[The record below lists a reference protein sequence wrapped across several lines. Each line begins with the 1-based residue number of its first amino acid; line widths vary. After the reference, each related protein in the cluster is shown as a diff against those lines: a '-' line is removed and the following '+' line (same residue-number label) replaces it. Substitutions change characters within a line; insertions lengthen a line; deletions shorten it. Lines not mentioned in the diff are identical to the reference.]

1 MAENVQLILE
11 RMVPELEDL
20 VRRKLLSRDELRLVI
35 QRRTDDEY
43 KFVKRLA
50 QSDDFSRAIDYEC
63 SLDALRARRK
73 VALGLRQT
81 SSSDHSGQ
89 RRIHFIFQRAC
100 RRFASRES
108 WWLKWLSYCRESKAH
123 KATGR
128 IVARALQLH
137 PRSERLWLAAAAFEF
152 DDMHSVSSTRAILQR
167 SLRVNKGSQRLW
179 LAYFK
184 MECLYILKMKARRT
198 VLGLDVGD
206 GGNITDEKE
215 EEEEEVEK
223 EEIFEPEL
231 DQLEEEEEEGEEEKN
246 ENGENLLNKNA
257 TSEASVV
264 KVLDGEEKEEGTG
277 DAKSQFFAG
286 AVPKLIYN
294 QAIQRCCD
302 KEGGLKVKDDGF
314 GLRLSFLRAVD
325 GFKDFLGQVPK
336 ESFVSIDDDVTTR
349 SAFPDVVTFILTDI
363 ATRFPFDPRAWRV
376 LSSRPMMAIESYATS
391 TLSSDSSTVN
401 KKEAQ
406 DEDLLFVVDK
416 EGDKSLGIVSGVD
429 DNDDDD
435 DDVKVAQSDAKRM
448 STIDNVTIDKKED
461 EEEEGEDTL
470 DSENDIGNGI
480 RSSLLYSSLLSS
492 NEWVNRVSTGSLDSV
507 IVQDCFDLLA
517 NSVAAIFKGQDGI
530 NVANEEDEITQ
541 SDIVNVPSL
550 HLRRSEH
557 SWDLVKTIDV
567 GEEMTKESTKST
579 SRDKRTKRE
588 KKRARKGVEV
598 YDDDEDNEEIDE
610 KKKAVSEGSGS
621 FIRIAPTDTNPAESS
636 SSIKVSNS
644 VDSKIDGSFFTLVKS
659 SLKKSTKMISAA
671 LVAALSKNEEYS
683 GSGAGPSKKKK
694 KKTDASITSG
704 YIASSSS
711 SNSSSSSSSSSTTSL
726 STSSS
731 SLSGLQLQLG
741 LYCVSAELHLAA
753 LSAIDAYNVK
763 SIQGTVLRFNTNRSI
778 LTSLVDT
785 CVQASTN
792 VPTVTSK
799 VELDVS
805 SALELVLMQAR
816 VRLGLVKSALLG
828 LEKSCTGRLRG
839 NKALFLA
846 RCKLTLAIAAASE
859 SLAKSDSKDA
869 SITSAKEAVKEK
881 DELMNGS
888 VELLDVELFPW
899 QKSTRD
905 NNEGT
910 SQRKGS
916 ASSSSS
922 STLENV
928 VTRASESLR
937 SGLSKTSGG
946 ITSSDS
952 ALPLWIAL
960 LELSAYND
968 GKDIHHMLDQ
978 VSKLFHEA
986 SLALSAQSVDV
997 QDSLKLAF
1005 LRIINKRI
1013 VTSLNSVNT
1022 VNGKV
1027 ISAVTSA
1034 DLGKVLRW
1042 VTTPSA
1048 SVSIH
1053 EAVYKLVTR
1062 STLLLVKQFSEART
1076 ANRGQGQ
1083 GGLSSASFSIATW
1096 KPIILDAVTLCRKTL
1111 DICASIHGKEAIG
1124 LWTRALKFER
1134 ILAKQVPSSF
1144 LSGMVPGGA
1153 SKDGATDVYERALLS
1168 LNDAAR
1174 AFFCSKNV

>member
-1 MAENVQLILE
+1 
-11 RMVPELEDL
+11 
-20 VRRKLLSRDELRLVI
+20 
-35 QRRTDDEY
+35 
-43 KFVKRLA
+43 
-50 QSDDFSRAIDYEC
+50 
-63 SLDALRARRK
+63 
-73 VALGLRQT
+73 
-81 SSSDHSGQ
+81 
-89 RRIHFIFQRAC
+89 
-100 RRFASRES
+100 
-108 WWLKWLSYCRESKAH
+108 
-123 KATGR
+123 
-128 IVARALQLH
+128 
-137 PRSERLWLAAAAFEF
+137 
-152 DDMHSVSSTRAILQR
+152 
-167 SLRVNKGSQRLW
+167 
-179 LAYFK
+179 
-184 MECLYILKMKARRT
+184 MKARRT

-206 GGNITDEKE
+206 GGNITDEKV

-231 DQLEEEEEEGEEEKN
+231 DQLEEEEGEGEEEKNEN

-294 QAIQRCCD
+294 QAIQSCCD

-314 GLRLSFLRAVD
+314 DLRLSFLRAVD

-435 DDVKVAQSDAKRM
+435 KVAQSDAKRM

-541 SDIVNVPSL
+541 SDIVDVPCL

-557 SWDLVKTIDV
+557 SWDLIKTIDV
-567 GEEMTKESTKST
+567 GEKMTEESTKST
-579 SRDKRTKRE
+579 SRDKRTKKE

-598 YDDDEDNEEIDE
+598 NDDDDDDNEEIDE
-610 KKKAVSEGSGS
+610 KKKAVSEGRGS

-659 SLKKSTKMISAA
+659 SLKKSTNMISAA
-671 LVAALSKNEEYS
+671 LVAALSKNEESS

-694 KKTDASITSG
+694 KKTDASINSG
-704 YIASSSS
+704 SIASSSSSSS

-726 STSSS
+726 SMSSS

-839 NKALFLA
+839 NEALCLA
-846 RCKLTLAIAAASE
+846 RSKLTLAIAAASE
-859 SLAKSDSKDA
+859 SLVKSDSKDA
-869 SITSAKEAVKEK
+869 RITSAKEAVKEK
-881 DELMNGS
+881 EELMNES
-888 VELLDVELFPW
+888 IELLDVELFPW
-899 QKSTRD
+899 QKSTRYY
-905 NNEGT
+905 NEGT
-910 SQRKGS
+910 SQRQGS
-916 ASSSSS
+916 ASTSSS

-937 SGLSKTSGG
+937 SGLSITSGG

-968 GKDIHHMLDQ
+968 GKDINRMLDQ
-978 VSKLFHEA
+978 VSKVFHEA

-1013 VTSLNSVNT
+1013 VSSFHSVNT

-1076 ANRGQGQ
+1076 GNRGQGQ

-1134 ILAKQVPSSF
+1134 TLAKQVPSSF

-1174 AFFCSKNV
+1174 ALFCSKNV